1 MGNFLF
7 AKTSENDDTVSQT
20 SIESLDGE
28 EIILDDGSIQEDL
41 IVPDDDQVVPDND
54 QVVPDKDRIVL
65 VLPDPP
71 IDIEIAEDDNEI
83 AEDDNEIAEDDNEIA
98 EDDNEIAEDDN
109 EIAEDDNEIAEDD
122 AEDDAEDGI
131 EIAEDDNEILSDA
144 TEDEIT
150 ENIQEEYDIV
160 EMFFQSCVDI
170 KTFTA
175 FVQCLSEQAFDQFMN
190 NDMVNSEGLH
200 FGTPLTSLLDPNGF
214 IDCNDPVELNERR
227 EMINYLLS
235 EVDLDV
241 KSSISS
247 VGIEDLAFAD
257 ALQTLLT
264 YYDEGEH
271 YTNFLRNIESSFLE

>member
-41 IVPDDDQVVPDND
+41 IVPDDDQVVPDDDQVVPDKDRIVPDND

-83 AEDDNEIAEDDNEIA
+83 AEDDAEDDI
-98 EDDNEIAEDDN
+98 
-109 EIAEDDNEIAEDD
+109 EIAEDD

-131 EIAEDDNEILSDA
+131 EIAEDDNEIAEDDNEILSDA